1 MDLGAKKMR
10 IISKWIV
17 AIAAIAAVGGYQA
30 ANAAMIGLPRALGPM
45 VKRISFSD
53 YTLPPM
59 AYTQFCIRYADQ
71 CRQTRV
77 QFRGGPV
84 HLTAERWEELN
95 EVNKSVNASIVPEP
109 NTEGLAAEKW
119 LIGPSRG
126 DCNDYAVTKRAELLD
141 RGWPARTLLL
151 SEVVTPWGEHHLILV
166 VRTSAGDV
174 ILDNLTP
181 QIRPWSRAP
190 YRWVRMQTPKNP
202 NFWAMLDSR
211 NA

>member
-1 MDLGAKKMR
+1 MR

-17 AIAAIAAVGGYQA
+17 AIAAMAFIGASQNAH
-30 ANAAMIGLPRALGPM
+30 AAMVGMPRALGAM

-53 YTLPPM
+53 YTLAPM

-71 CRQTRV
+71 CREPKVR
-77 QFRGGPV
+77 FRAGPV
-84 HLTAERWEELN
+84 HLTAERWDDLT
-95 EVNKSVNASIVPEP
+95 EVNKSVNGTITPEP

-119 LIGPSRG
+119 LINPMNG
-126 DCNDYAVTKRAELLD
+126 DCNDFAVTKRAELLAH
-141 RGWPARTLLL
+141 GWPTRALLL
-151 SEVVTPWGEHHLILV
+151 SEVVTSWGEHHLILV
-166 VRTSAGDV
+166 VRTSAGDLL
-174 ILDNLTP
+174 LDNLTP

-202 NFWAMLDSR
+202 NFWATLDQH